1 MALYSQTSIRRII
14 GGAGSIAQAAD
25 VAKSF
30 NAKNVV
36 LITDKGVY
44 GLGLTDSAQE
54 ALKQAG
60 CAVHVINDVP
70 PEPSVA
76 QVNHIFEQAKAVNC
90 DLLVAI
96 GGGSSMDT
104 TKLVSLMLKN
114 DITLEQMVKGAKPTV
129 RGVPTLMVPTTA
141 GTGSEATPN
150 AIVLVPEENL
160 KVGIVCDF
168 EVADAVILDPEL
180 TKGLPPHITANTGVD
195 ALCHLM
201 ECYISKKANPLSD
214 AFALAGIRL
223 VGESLRKC
231 YHEGSN
237 LEAREKM
244 LLAACY
250 GGICIASS
258 STTAIHALSYPLG
271 GRYHIPHGLCNAIL
285 MPLVM
290 DINKNSCLDK
300 YYEMAVALGLD
311 VVGKTKEEVAQLFV
325 DELYAINRDLNVKCD
340 LKAVGVTADVIDSLV
355 EGASKVTRLLNNN
368 PKDLSKEEM
377 RVIYEKLLAANS

>member
-1 MALYSQTSIRRII
+1 
-14 GGAGSIAQAAD
+14 
-25 VAKSF
+25 
-30 NAKNVV
+30 
-36 LITDKGVY
+36 
-44 GLGLTDSAQE
+44 
-54 ALKQAG
+54 
-60 CAVHVINDVP
+60 
-70 PEPSVA
+70 
-76 QVNHIFEQAKAVNC
+76 
-90 DLLVAI
+90 
-96 GGGSSMDT
+96 
-104 TKLVSLMLKN
+104 
-114 DITLEQMVKGAKPTV
+114 
-129 RGVPTLMVPTTA
+129 
-141 GTGSEATPN
+141 
-150 AIVLVPEENL
+150 
-160 KVGIVCDF
+160 
-168 EVADAVILDPEL
+168 
-180 TKGLPPHITANTGVD
+180 
-195 ALCHLM
+195 
-201 ECYISKKANPLSD
+201 
-214 AFALAGIRL
+214 
-223 VGESLRKC
+223 
-231 YHEGSN
+231 
-237 LEAREKM
+237 M

-271 GRYHIPHGLCNAIL
+271 GRYHIPHGLSNAIL